1 MATFL
6 GQLVGF
12 GVIVFVIWKFAVPPI
27 RKLMAEQKQAVR
39 TQLEESAKATHRL
52 AAADAYRTEK
62 VEEGRVE
69 AKHIVDEAVSDSG
82 RIAEQLRIQGGVE
95 AERIKTYG
103 HQQVYLLRAQMI
115 RELRGELGSEAL
127 SRAAEIVRAHVAD
140 PREQSATVDRFL
152 DELESMAPAAAAPET
167 SATDLRPASRDAR
180 TAVVARFDALTSS
193 LSAEELSALS
203 GELAE
208 VTKLLLR
215 EPILARH
222 LAEASGAAEAKRALL
237 ERLLG
242 GRVGPQ
248 AMAILDAAVS
258 ARWSSTRDLIDTVE
272 HVARLSLLQ
281 RAEREG
287 QAEEVAEQLFRFDR
301 VLQAQPRL
309 TALLGD
315 YREPAAGRIALLR
328 SVLDSAGGVDPVTAA
343 LLAQT
348 VELLHG
354 QRADDAVEEVAELS
368 VARQGEIVAQV
379 SAAADL
385 TAEQRRRLTDVL
397 ARIYRH
403 PVSVHLTVDP
413 RLLGGLSVAVGD
425 EVIDGTLSSRLAAA
439 ATKLPD

>member
-1 MATFL
+1 
-6 GQLVGF
+6 
-12 GVIVFVIWKFAVPPI
+12 
-27 RKLMAEQKQAVR
+27 
-39 TQLEESAKATHRL
+39 
-52 AAADAYRTEK
+52 
-62 VEEGRVE
+62 
-69 AKHIVDEAVSDSG
+69 
-82 RIAEQLRIQGGVE
+82 
-95 AERIKTYG
+95 
-103 HQQVYLLRAQMI
+103 
-115 RELRGELGSEAL
+115 
-127 SRAAEIVRAHVAD
+127 
-140 PREQSATVDRFL
+140 
-152 DELESMAPAAAAPET
+152 
-167 SATDLRPASRDAR
+167 
-180 TAVVARFDALTSS
+180 
-193 LSAEELSALS
+193 
-203 GELAE
+203 
-208 VTKLLLR
+208 
-215 EPILARH
+215 
-222 LAEASGAAEAKRALL
+222 
-237 ERLLG
+237 
-242 GRVGPQ
+242 
-248 AMAILDAAVS
+248 MAILDAAVS

-328 SVLDSAGGVDPVTAA
+328 SVLDSAGGVNPVTAA